1 MPSRTLAW
9 VQAKVLD
16 GTVDEIRTYREVV
29 QRTAGEDIMYLLP
42 GRLDALWREGA
53 PLDGVSTLPTPR
65 SRRVH
70 ALEYWATRSET
81 PTGERVRDAIEQWF
95 VEVVQ
100 TSDAP
105 ITAAEIA
112 DAEALAG
119 RTLSLEEK

>member
-1 MPSRTLAW
+1 M
-9 VQAKVLD
+9 
-16 GTVDEIRTYREVV
+16 
-29 QRTAGEDIMYLLP
+29 M
-42 GRLDALWREGA
+42 
-53 PLDGVSTLPTPR
+53 
-65 SRRVH
+65 H
-70 ALEYWATRSET
+70 
-81 PTGERVRDAIEQWF
+81 VRDAIEQWF